1 MPSTF
6 YIRSYEIHSFM
17 TSATAALSKFLEA
30 HDRYLALDQAR
41 TTCRQPAER
50 EQMHIEILK
59 AYLEVQY
66 RAKMIAGL
74 QYADGNDYAEVN

>member
-1 MPSTF
+1 MGYARHESTF
-6 YIRSYEIHSFM
+6 YIRFNM
-17 TSATAALSKFLEA
+17 TTATAVTQFLEA
-30 HDRYLALDQAR
+30 HDRYLALDDAR
-41 TTCRQPAER
+41 TSCTRPAER

-74 QYADGNDYAEVN
+74 QYADGNDYAEIN

>member
-1 MPSTF
+1 
-6 YIRSYEIHSFM
+6 M
-17 TSATAALSKFLEA
+17 TSATSALSKFLEA

-41 TTCRQPAER
+41 CTCRQPAER
-50 EQMHIEILK
+50 EHMHIEILK

-66 RAKMIAGL
+66 RAKLIAGL